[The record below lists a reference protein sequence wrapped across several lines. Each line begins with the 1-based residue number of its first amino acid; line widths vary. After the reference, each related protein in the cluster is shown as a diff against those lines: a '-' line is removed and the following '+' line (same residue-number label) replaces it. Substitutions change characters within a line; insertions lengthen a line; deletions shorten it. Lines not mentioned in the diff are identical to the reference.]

1 LLDNVNDDDGERQHD
16 SGEGMMM
23 PETDGVIV
31 EDFES
36 NDDATDRKRPEEVQM
51 S

>member
-1 LLDNVNDDDGERQHD
+1 MLDNVNDDEGDRQHD

-36 NDDATDRKRPEEVQM
+36 SDDATDRKGPEEVQM